1 MPFEGV
7 LDVLQPQP
15 PGATERIGDDVAL
28 TEIVLVEPEE
38 TKEPGNPNDWTLH
51 RDLIYRTADEVI
63 VVKATSTTDFASTPQ
78 PLQWLIPKTGRY
90 TRPAVM
96 HDFLWRTGSIKRSKA
111 DRIFRLALEEGPFP
125 VSFCKRWVM
134 WAGVRWTSL
143 LKSGFRDGWRDIPR
157 LLLVTMSP
165 PGLIAV
171 IGGLAMTILL
181 VVFFFFE
188 LVASVLHVLMR
199 KASRPFRARTA
210 PAGQPSL
217 DWKR

>member
-15 PGATERIGDDVAL
+15 PEAAERIGDDVAL

-51 RDLIYRTADEVI
+51 RDLTYRGHDEVI
-63 VVKATSTTDFASTPQ
+63 VIKATSTTDFASTPQ

-90 TRPAVM
+90 TKPAVM
-96 HDFLWRTGSIKRSKA
+96 HDFLWRTGAIPRSRA
-111 DRIFRLALEEGPFP
+111 DQLFRHALEEGPYP

-157 LLLVTMSP
+157 LLLVSISP
-165 PGLIAV
+165 PGLIALV
-171 IGGLAMTILL
+171 GGLAMSLL
-181 VVFFFFE
+181 LLLFLLFE
-188 LVASVLHVLMR
+188 VLASLLHVVMR
-199 KASRPFRARTA
+199 KVSRRFRRRTA
-210 PAGQPSL
+210 PAGQASL

>member
-7 LDVLQPQP
+7 LDVLQPEP
-15 PGATERIGDDVAL
+15 PGAHGRIGDDVVL
-28 TEIVLVEPEE
+28 THIVLVEPEE

-51 RDLIYRTADEVI
+51 RDLIYRAHDEVI

-90 TRPAVM
+90 TKPAVM
-96 HDFLWRTGSIKRSKA
+96 HDFLWRTGSMPRSHA
-111 DRIFRLALEEGPFP
+111 DRLFRHALEEGPHP

-157 LLLVTMSP
+157 LLLVTLSP
-165 PGLIAV
+165 PGLIALL
-171 IGGLAMTILL
+171 GGLAMSLLLL
-181 VVFFFFE
+181 VFFAFE
-188 LVASVLHVLMR
+188 VVVLGAHMLLR
-199 KASRPFRARTA
+199 RTSRFFRARTA
-210 PAGQPSL
+210 PAGKPSL